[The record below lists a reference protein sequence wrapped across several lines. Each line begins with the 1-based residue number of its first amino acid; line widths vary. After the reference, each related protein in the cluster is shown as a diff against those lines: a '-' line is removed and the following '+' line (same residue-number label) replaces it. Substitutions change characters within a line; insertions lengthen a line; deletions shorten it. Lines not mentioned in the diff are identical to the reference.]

1 MTADEFFAWS
11 EGLPDEERYELVEGE
26 PVRLQSERI
35 RHAET
40 KFAAV
45 TALKAALRT
54 ADALDCHAF
63 IDGVSVR
70 IDEHTVR
77 EPDALI
83 HCGPYDPEDIFA
95 TNPVVVIEVAS
106 PSTFQTDA
114 TRKLLDYF
122 VVSSICHYLILAPE
136 QGRVVHHRRSPV
148 EGEILTRILGR
159 EATVDLSPPG
169 LVVSVEALLGA

>member
-1 MTADEFFAWS
+1 MTADEFFAWC
-11 EGLPDEERYELVEGE
+11 EGLPDKQRYELVEGE
-26 PVRLQSERI
+26 PVRRQSERI

-45 TALKAALRT
+45 VALKAGLR
-54 ADALDCHAF
+54 AAGRLDCHAF

-70 IDEHTVR
+70 IDDQTVR

-83 HCGPYDPEDIFA
+83 HCGPYDPDDVVA
-95 TNPVVVIEVAS
+95 TNPVVVVEVVS
-106 PSTFQTDA
+106 PSTVETDA

-122 VVSSICHYLILAPE
+122 VVPSICHYLVLVPE
-136 QGRVVHHRRSPV
+136 RDRLVHYRRSPV

-169 LVVSVEALLGA
+169 IAVSVEALFGA